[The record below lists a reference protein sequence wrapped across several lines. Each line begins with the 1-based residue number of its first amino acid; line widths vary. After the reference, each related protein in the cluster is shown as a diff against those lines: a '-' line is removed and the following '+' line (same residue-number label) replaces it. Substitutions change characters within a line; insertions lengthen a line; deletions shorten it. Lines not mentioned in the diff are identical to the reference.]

1 MSLNQIDNEIWEHIT
16 SNSDT
21 IYCRWST
28 LPDFNL
34 EFISNNVAKVL
45 GYRHDL
51 IESGAISFL
60 SLIHE
65 DDLFEFQIELSQAS
79 DDTTLDIIKHHPF
92 RVKDANGGVLWMQQI
107 TTVKR
112 SEEGRPFSYLGAL
125 SIANEIIS
133 LKERLDSATKRMK
146 LAMQTSGIG
155 TWELDVKS
163 GAVVSD
169 SSWSLLLGFTRNL
182 PTISLMRL
190 FAMINPDDIFEFK
203 HQLELYLTGKVDNF
217 DLVTRVRHIDGSWRF
232 MLTKG
237 VVTERDVENN
247 PITFVASQTDI
258 TEQKKTELAA
268 IEALSARNQFFARV
282 SHEIRTPMH
291 GILGILNLLKQE
303 IDSPSA
309 LNQVTKVI
317 ENSEQLLFLLN
328 DILDLAKLNETQ
340 LTITAELCSV
350 IDIVDNVYSL
360 FKDKASDKGLAL
372 SIVNKL
378 DKQHFIIADKAR
390 LIQVLSNVV
399 ANSIK
404 FTHKGYVSIELELS
418 EENIILKV
426 ADSGVGIKD
435 VDSIFNAY
443 KQESSSNTV
452 YGSGTGLGLEIVQRL
467 CQLMNITITLESD
480 ESGTEFSFDLG
491 KVKDSPKSLDSIDI
505 PEAHEIEL
513 ATFVGLKMLVV
524 DDSDINREIAEQIL
538 LDRGAT
544 ILSAVDGYQAV
555 KEVAQNNDID
565 IILMDKH
572 MPKMNGIEATEQI
585 KAMFAGKQMPIVI
598 ALTADAFEVDNATWF
613 KHGLTE
619 LLTKP
624 FDAKA
629 LCSVIAK
636 ALSKR
641 RQKG

>member
-1 MSLNQIDNEIWEHIT
+1 MSLDQIDSEIWEHIT
-16 SNSDT
+16 SNSDI
-21 IYCRWST
+21 IYCRWSV
-28 LPDFNL
+28 LPEFNL
-34 EFISNNVAKVL
+34 EFVSNNVANLL

-51 IESGAISFL
+51 LESGAISFL

-65 DDLFEFQIELSQAS
+65 DDLFEYQIELSQAS
-79 DDTTLDIIKHHPF
+79 DDTTLDIIKHNPF
-92 RVKDANGGVLWMQQI
+92 RVKDVNGCALWMQQI
-107 TTVKR
+107 TTIKR
-112 SEEGRPFSYLGAL
+112 SEDGRPFSYLGSL
-125 SIANEIIS
+125 TVANEIVS
-133 LKERLDSATKRMK
+133 LKERLDNLTKRMK
-146 LAMQTSGIG
+146 LAMQTSGVG
-155 TWELDVKS
+155 TWELNIKS
-163 GAVVSD
+163 GAVTCD
-169 SSWSLLLGFTRNL
+169 PSWSLLLGFTRSL
-182 PTISLMRL
+182 PTISLMRI

-203 HQLELYLTGKVDNF
+203 HQLELYLTGKRDSF

-258 TEQKKTELAA
+258 SEQKKTELAA

-291 GILGILNLLKQE
+291 GILGILNLLKRE
-303 IDSPSA
+303 LDSPSA
-309 LNQVTKVI
+309 LSQVTKVI

-328 DILDLAKLNETQ
+328 DVLDLAKLNETQ

-350 IDIVDNVYSL
+350 LDIVDSVHRL
-360 FKDKASDKGLAL
+360 FKDKASDKGLEL
-372 SIVNKL
+372 NFENML
-378 DKQHFIIADKAR
+378 GKQHFIVADRAR

-404 FTHKGYVSIELELS
+404 FTHKGFVSIELVLAQ
-418 EENIILKV
+418 ENIVLKV

-435 VDSIFNAY
+435 IDSVFNAY
-443 KQESSSNTV
+443 KQESSNYTG

-467 CQLMNITITLESD
+467 CKLMHIKITLESD
-480 ESGTEFSFDLG
+480 ESGTVFSFDLG
-491 KVKDSPKSLDSIDI
+491 KAKDSPKALEPSDVSDI
-505 PEAHEIEL
+505 QDIEL
-513 ATFVGLKMLVV
+513 ATFEGLKMLVV

-555 KEVAQNNDID
+555 REVAQNNDID

-585 KAMFAGKQMPIVI
+585 KAMFANKQMPIVI
-598 ALTADAFEVDNATWF
+598 ALTADAFEVDNALWF
-613 KHGLTE
+613 RHGLND
-619 LLTKP
+619 LITKP
-624 FDAKA
+624 FDARA
-629 LCSVIAK
+629 LCSVIVK
-636 ALSKR
+636 ALNQKR
-641 RQKG
+641 RKD

>member
-1 MSLNQIDNEIWEHIT
+1 MNQIDCEIWEHVT

-21 IYCRWST
+21 IYCRWSA
-28 LPDFNL
+28 LPEFNL
-34 EFISNNVAKVL
+34 EFISSNVTKLL
-45 GYRHDL
+45 GYRRDL
-51 IESGAISFL
+51 LESGAISFS
-60 SLIHE
+60 SLLHE

-79 DDTTLDIIKHHPF
+79 DDTTLDIIKHQPF
-92 RVKDANGGVLWMQQI
+92 RVKDANGGIVWMQQT

-112 SEEGRPFSYLGAL
+112 SEDGHVFSYLGDL
-125 SIANEIIS
+125 SIANEVIS
-133 LKERLDSATKRMK
+133 LKERLDSVTKRMK

-155 TWELDVKS
+155 TWELDVES

-169 SSWSLLLGFTRNL
+169 SSWCLLLGFNRKL
-182 PTISLMRL
+182 PTISLTRL

-203 HQLELYLTGKVDNF
+203 YQLELYLTGKIDVF
-217 DLVTRVRHIDGSWRF
+217 DLVIRVRHIDGSWRF

-237 VVTERDVENN
+237 VVTERDLENN

-258 TEQKKTELAA
+258 TEQKKNELAA

-291 GILGILNLLKQE
+291 GILGTLNILKRELE
-303 IDSPSA
+303 SPSA
-309 LNQVTKVI
+309 LSKVTRVI

-340 LTITAELCSV
+340 LTITVELCSV
-350 IDIVDNVYSL
+350 IDIVDSVYRL
-360 FKDKASDKGLAL
+360 FKDKASDKGLTL
-372 SIVNKL
+372 NIDNKL
-378 DKQHFIIADKAR
+378 DKRHFIIADKTR

-404 FTHKGYVSIELELS
+404 FTHKGFVSIELVFS
-418 EENIILKV
+418 EENIVLKV

-435 VDSIFNAY
+435 VNSVFDAFT
-443 KQESSSNTV
+443 QESTTNTV
-452 YGSGTGLGLEIVQRL
+452 YGSGTGLGLEIVHKL
-467 CQLMNITITLESD
+467 CQLMQIKITLESNED
-480 ESGTEFSFDLG
+480 GTVFSFDLG
-491 KVKDSPKSLDSIDI
+491 KAKDSPKLLDPSDI

-513 ATFVGLKMLVV
+513 VTFAGFKMLVV

-544 ILSAVDGYQAV
+544 ILSAADGYEAV
-555 KEVAQNNDID
+555 REVAKNSDID

-572 MPKMNGIEATEQI
+572 MPNMNGIEATEQI
-585 KAMFAGKQMPIVI
+585 KAMYADKQMPIVI

-629 LCSVIAK
+629 LCTVIAK
-636 ALSKR
+636 ALSKKK
-641 RQKG
+641 QKD